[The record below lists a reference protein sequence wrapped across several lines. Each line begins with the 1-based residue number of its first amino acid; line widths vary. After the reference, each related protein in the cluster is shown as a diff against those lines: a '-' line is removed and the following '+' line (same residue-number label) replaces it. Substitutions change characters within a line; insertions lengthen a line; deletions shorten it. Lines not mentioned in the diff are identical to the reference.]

1 MTASKTFCVLPWLH
15 LHFNSSGDVLHCC
28 IGDEPMGHLSEGS
41 PDEIVNNKNFKD
53 LRLKFLNNQEPKSCA
68 KCFEREKHGVTSM
81 RQHHNQHFKQ
91 NIQDLLANTNSDG
104 SVNNFNFKYWDFRF
118 SNLCNMKCRM
128 CGHTFSSQWYDDEI
142 ELAKIQNRKF
152 NLESRVINA
161 QDKSKIDL
169 EQWVKDKIHDVEY
182 CYFAGG
188 EPLIMDE
195 HYYILEQLIAHNRH
209 DVKIRYNTNLLK
221 LHYKKYDLI
230 DMWKFFDSV
239 QINASID
246 DIDSRAEYIRKGTR
260 WVEIENNLKSLKDS
274 KVKILIE
281 CTTQAMNVLTIPDLY
296 TRLDEL
302 GIKPYQILLHNLL
315 QTPRS
320 HTIKILDDDLKQQVK
335 DSFESYLNTL
345 EPYLREAVEPSFK
358 TVIDYMQD
366 MSNCEDVLE
375 LRKQFKIKQIR
386 LDKIRNEDFRTVFPK
401 LKDWYNAIPM

>member
-1 MTASKTFCVLPWLH
+1 MKRARCLP
-15 LHFNSSGDVLHCC
+15 
-28 IGDEPMGHLSEGS
+28 
-41 PDEIVNNKNFKD
+41 
-53 LRLKFLNNQEPKSCA
+53 
-68 KCFEREKHGVTSM
+68 
-81 RQHHNQHFKQ
+81 
-91 NIQDLLANTNSDG
+91 
-104 SVNNFNFKYWDFRF
+104 
-118 SNLCNMKCRM
+118 
-128 CGHTFSSQWYDDEI
+128 
-142 ELAKIQNRKF
+142 
-152 NLESRVINA
+152 
-161 QDKSKIDL
+161 
-169 EQWVKDKIHDVEY
+169 
-182 CYFAGG
+182 
-188 EPLIMDE
+188 
-195 HYYILEQLIAHNRH
+195 
-209 DVKIRYNTNLLK
+209 
-221 LHYKKYDLI
+221 
-230 DMWKFFDSV
+230 

-260 WVEIENNLKSLKDS
+260 WVEIENNLKRLKDS

-345 EPYLREAVEPSFK
+345 EPYLREVIEPSFK